1 MTRRVA
7 IPLLVAGPLGW
18 GVVQLGR
25 SLPWLTPQTWRPP
38 LGRVVE
44 LETVAVASGS
54 FDRRTLRKGRVEA
67 VLASPGQLIGPHE
80 PLLEFKDL
88 ALLESRASLERKI
101 ETLRTEAAAARDERA
116 VRAQAAGDDVRL
128 AALQHLEESHSAARK
143 DLERWRTLFRE
154 GLVAR
159 LEYERRES
167 EFAALDQRLQSARD
181 TLRQPSAQ
189 ASFPATGVPAE
200 LGRAERLL
208 ARLERLQDTFHV
220 SSPSEAVVESIHV
233 QVGEMPERGTPLAT
247 LARTVLPRLEAPVDS
262 DARIAAV
269 LSACEVPG
277 PLAFSIRD
285 GFLRVTAPASRIR
298 PGEVC
303 PVSVLYV
310 P

>member
-1 MTRRVA
+1 M
-7 IPLLVAGPLGW
+7 
-18 GVVQLGR
+18 
-25 SLPWLTPQTWRPP
+25 
-38 LGRVVE
+38 
-44 LETVAVASGS
+44 AVASGS
-54 FDRRTLRKGRVEA
+54 FDLRTMRRGRVQA

-80 PLLEFKDL
+80 PLLEFEDF
-88 ALLESRASLERKI
+88 ALLESRASLKRKI
-101 ETLRTEAAAARDERA
+101 ETLRTEAAATRDERA
-116 VRAQAAGDDVRL
+116 VRAQAAGDAVRT
-128 AALQHLEESHSAARK
+128 AALRHLEESHSAAQK
-143 DLERWRTLFRE
+143 DLERWQTLFRE

-167 EFAALDQRLQSARD
+167 EFAALDERLQSAHD
-181 TLRQPSAQ
+181 ALRQPSPQ
-189 ASFPATGVPAE
+189 VSFPATGVLAE

-208 ARLERLQDTFHV
+208 VRLERLQDTFHTR
-220 SSPSEAVVESIHV
+220 SPSEAVLESIHV
-233 QVGEMPERGTPLAT
+233 QVGEIPERGTPLAT
-247 LARTVLPRLEAPVDS
+247 LARTVLPRLEVPVGS

-285 GFLRVTAPASRIR
+285 GFLRVAAPASRIR